1 MQFVVNLLISEHQSK
16 TDNIIVPVVFV
27 YGTMSVFVKLLQF
40 HYNYYVHNANSSEVH
55 TSPVA
60 DPGFLQGGFKIHERA
75 RSARQNL
82 TATPPFNKT
91 TPF

>member
-1 MQFVVNLLISEHQSK
+1 MLQNGMFNEQ
-16 TDNIIVPVVFV
+16 NWEG
-27 YGTMSVFVKLLQF
+27 YGEL
-40 HYNYYVHNANSSEVH
+40 NSSA
-55 TSPVA
+55 VA

-75 RSARQNL
+75 RSARENF